1 MSTAVQIITA
11 EEQALKLEESLSV
24 IRQQESAMR
33 KCLESKGKL
42 MDALK
47 HAANFLAELRTSL
60 LSPKQYYELY
70 IAVFDA
76 LSYLGAFLK
85 DNHNTYHLADL
96 YELVQYTGN
105 IVPRLYL
112 MITVGTVYM
121 SVPGAPVKEIMKDM
135 MEMCRGVQHPIRGLF
150 LRYYLSQGARDYL
163 PVGNSDGIEGNLED
177 SVKFVITNFI
187 EMNKLWVRLQ
197 HQGHSRQREKRIKER
212 KELQIL
218 VGSNLVRLSQL
229 EGIDKHYYRETILP
243 AILEQ
248 VVQCRDVIAQEY
260 LLDVIS
266 QVFPDEFHL
275 FTLDLF
281 LNATA
286 NLNPDANVKKIILTL
301 VNRLA
306 EFSAREAENEKATA
320 DKATSDEQEVTEKL
334 EKSTLE
340 DYDENEKE
348 EKLEPNEPEVEVRRG
363 VPVNIDLFEI
373 FWSLVAKLLEARPN
387 LTISDI
393 TALYVGIARLS
404 LNCYPE
410 RTENIDK
417 ILELVLNKLDAVK
430 DTPEAHS
437 EATVGNVLELLELLI
452 NSFSRLL
459 TVLELKHFLPLLS
472 SQPGKSQKVVA
483 GAVVDSGLRSK
494 NHIETVE
501 EAEGVFNLIHI
512 LIVNSDG
519 NTGTNAKV
527 SSGVSNL
534 IGDSEGEEELDE
546 TKLSAETLANQSKL
560 AKVVHLLRNRDTEV
574 QAKLLTTARKAL
586 AEGKQFVQFTYPA
599 LVFAALRLVRRVP
612 KDSDQLGSLFK
623 FIQYTIGDINR
634 TGKSNKALR
643 LFVDA
648 GAIADQVGAEEA
660 SYELYAQAFSIYEE
674 GISDSRAQYQA
685 ICILASSL
693 QSTRHFSEEN
703 YDTLVSKCALYGSK
717 LLKKPDQCRAVYLA
731 SHLWWGVEIPALGEQ
746 EETSEFF
753 RDGKRV
759 FECLQRAL
767 RVADGCMDLGVSVE
781 LFVEILNRS
790 LYYFERGNEQVT
802 AKFIVGLIEL
812 IQRNLENV
820 KGEAQ
825 SQHFERTLQ
834 YIEEQKASEDEEES
848 ARYQTIV
855 Y

>member
-1 MSTAVQIITA
+1 MSTAVQLITT
-11 EEQALKLEESLSV
+11 EEQTRKLEESLGV
-24 IRQQESAMR
+24 IRQQEAAMR

-47 HAANFLAELRTSL
+47 HASNFLIELRTSL

-85 DNHNTYHLADL
+85 DNHNMHHLADL

-121 SVPGAPVKEIMKDM
+121 SIPEAPVKEIMKDM

-163 PVGNSDGIEGNLED
+163 PVGTSEGIEGNLED

-197 HQGHSRQREKRIKER
+197 HQGHSREREKRTKER

-229 EGIDKHYYRETILP
+229 EGIDKDYYRETILP

-306 EFSAREAENEKATA
+306 EFSAKEAENEKTAA
-320 DKATSDEQEVTEKL
+320 DKTIGNEQEITEKL
-334 EKSTLE
+334 EKTTI
-340 DYDENEKE
+340 DDEKEEKE
-348 EKLEPNEPEVEVRRG
+348 EKLEPYAPEVEVRRG
-363 VPVNIDLFEI
+363 VPVNVDLFEI
-373 FWSLVAKLLEARPN
+373 FWSLVAKLLGARPN
-387 LTISDI
+387 LTISDT

-404 LNCYPE
+404 INCYPE

-417 ILELVLNKLDAVK
+417 ILEFVLQKLESVK

-437 EATVGNVLELLELLI
+437 EATVGNVLELLQLLI
-452 NSFSRLL
+452 NYHRLL
-459 TVLELKHFLPLLS
+459 TVLELKHFLPLLK
-472 SQPGKSQKVVA
+472 SQPGKTQKSVA
-483 GAVVDSGLRSK
+483 GAVVDSVLRSK
-494 NHIETVE
+494 NHIETIE
-501 EAEGVFNLIHI
+501 EAEGVFGLIRI
-512 LIVNSDG
+512 LIVSRDDSVG
-519 NTGTNAKV
+519 SGTGAKV

-534 IGDSEGEEELDE
+534 IGDDSNEEELDE

-560 AKVVHLLRNRDTEV
+560 AKVVHLLYNRDAEI

-586 AEGKQFVQFTYPA
+586 SEGNQFVQFTYPA

-648 GAIADQVGAEEA
+648 GAIADQIKAEEA
-660 SYELYAQAFSIYEE
+660 SYEFYAQAFSIYEE
-674 GISDSRAQYQA
+674 GISDSREQYQA
-685 ICILASSL
+685 ICIIASSL
-693 QSTRHFSEEN
+693 QNSRHFSEEN

-746 EETSEFF
+746 EGTSEFF

-767 RVADGCMDLGVSVE
+767 RVADGCMDLDVSVE

-802 AKFIVGLIEL
+802 AKFIIGLIEL

-820 KGEAQ
+820 KGDAQ
-825 SQHFERTLQ
+825 SKYFERTLQ
-834 YIEEQKASEDEEES
+834 YIEEQKTGEDEEES
-848 ARYQTIV
+848 ARYQEIV